1 VQTVL
6 YRLAAALEPGYAVE
20 REIASGGM
28 GSVFAAR
35 DAALDRVVAVKI
47 IRPEL
52 ATAEAAERF
61 LAEARLLARVSHPN
75 VVPVHTAGEAGG
87 FFYYVMDFV
96 DGETLGQ
103 RIARGPIPP
112 DEVITL
118 GRDLLDAVEAVHRVG
133 FVHRDIKPANIFLSD
148 GRALLADFGISRVS
162 GPQTV
167 AQRPAEG
174 VSGTPG
180 YMPPE
185 QALGWDITP
194 RTDLYAVGMVL
205 YESLTGRRWDAILP
219 DKSANWSG
227 IPRQLAP
234 ILRRAL
240 EFDPRM
246 RWPDARSFRNALWRT
261 RSKKY
266 RRRTFGLTVGA
277 LAAGAVAS
285 LLLFGPGGTLPSDLA
300 VLPFR
305 VEGDLDPELG
315 GDLAYHLNLEL
326 RTLDAVRQGDV
337 ERLAAA
343 GYDSLQIVER
353 TNAKGFVS
361 GSLRESGDSLFARV
375 EVVDR
380 EGARRDG
387 GFVTTAGHDVYPL
400 ACQLAFAVV
409 RAYSGGSRGFRCT
422 TSGRGRE
429 AVQALVDGDAEF
441 ARQNWSEAE
450 QKYLEALGHDSTWA
464 LTKWRL
470 VNARRWLRDS
480 LGFDLAQLYHE
491 VGEQLGE
498 QDRMLL
504 DAWQTPFGHERIRK
518 YEQMVAKYPAD
529 AFGWLTFGDDLQMR
543 GALLGIPLDS
553 AVAVVREAVDL
564 DSTLAPAYF
573 DLSWAAMRLG
583 NAGMAQEAVHAFS
596 VHGVSA
602 EPIRPDIIQWLLLE
616 RFFPERAREVRGQ
629 FVQQGGPELLGKF
642 LRFGPA
648 FDVAPPLAQISGGTI
663 LSMVRDPAA
672 RPQDLA
678 NMYAAHGL
686 ALVALGRFEE
696 ALTNFD
702 AFTRNLWS
710 PEAQLQAAQWRV
722 LPGALGLPSLSETE
736 VQQARQTLE
745 HLAEGGPVATRAA
758 WTLALDA
765 YGRDEAVAARRWVT
779 QVHGDTAQEALALA
793 RHLEAVRLA
802 GLGEYGRAL
811 RETEDLIPLTSDDFC
826 TLDPARSGEPF
837 LRTAVYLLRAQWQTQ
852 LDDSQVDGAW
862 LWYENADIEG
872 WPSGLPQAG
881 EIDWAFSTFARFRR
895 GIAALDRG
903 DTRMGCPMLQRVK
916 ELWSGADS
924 AYGALVSDADQRLT
938 ASRCRP

>member
-1 VQTVL
+1 
-6 YRLAAALEPGYAVE
+6 
-20 REIASGGM
+20 M

-35 DAALDRVVAVKI
+35 DVALDRVVAVKI

-52 ATAEAAERF
+52 ATADAAERF
-61 LAEARLLARVSHPN
+61 VAEARLLARVRHPN

-96 DGETLGQ
+96 DGETLAQ

-133 FVHRDIKPANIFLSD
+133 FVHRDIKPANIFLSE

-167 AQRPAEG
+167 AQHPAEG

-205 YESLTGRRWDAILP
+205 YEALTGQQWDAILP
-219 DKSANWSG
+219 DRSANWSG
-227 IPRQLAP
+227 IPRRLAP

-240 EFDPRM
+240 QFDPRM
-246 RWPDARSFRNALWRT
+246 RWSDAHAFRQALWRT
-261 RSKKY
+261 RSAKY
-266 RRRTFGLTVGA
+266 RRRTLLLTV
-277 LAAGAVAS
+277 AGLVAGVVAS
-285 LLLFGPGGTLPSDLA
+285 LLVFGGRAALPSDLA

-305 VEGDLDPELG
+305 VEGALDPGLG
-315 GDLAYHLNLEL
+315 TDLAYLVNVDL
-326 RTLDAVRQGDV
+326 RRLDAVRQSDV

-343 GYDSLQIVER
+343 GYDSLEIMRR
-353 TNAKGFVS
+353 THAKGFVS
-361 GSLRESGDSLFARV
+361 GSLWESGDSLFARV
-375 EVVDR
+375 AVVDR
-380 EGARRDG
+380 EGSRYDG
-387 GFVTTAGHDVYPL
+387 GVVQTVGRDVSGL
-400 ACQLAFAVV
+400 GCQVAFAVV

-422 TSGRGRE
+422 TSGRKNE
-429 AVQALVDGDAEF
+429 AVQALSEGDIEF
-441 ARQNWSEAE
+441 ARQNWSKAE
-450 QKYLEALGHDSTWA
+450 DKYHEALGYDSTWA

-470 VNARRWLRDS
+470 VSAQRWLR
-480 LGFDLAQLYHE
+480 LPLEFDLAQLYRE

-553 AVAVVREAVDL
+553 AVAVVRKAVQL

-583 NAGMAQEAVHAFS
+583 DAGMAQVNSLAFM
-596 VHGVSA
+596 VHGANA
-602 EPIRPDIIQWLLLE
+602 EPIRPDIIWWIWAE
-616 RFFPERAREVRGQ
+616 RFDSAEGGRMRGEVVDG
-629 FVQQGGPELLGKF
+629 LLATVGWEGLGWF

-648 FDVAPPLAQISGGTI
+648 FDVAPALADLSGR
-663 LSMVRDPAA
+663 LANFRAARDPAA
-672 RPQDLA
+672 GPQVLA
-678 NMYAAHGL
+678 NLHVAHGL
-686 ALVALGRFEE
+686 ALVALGRVGD
-696 ALTNFD
+696 ALTQFD
-702 AFTRNLWS
+702 EVARILGS
-710 PEAQLQAAQWRV
+710 PEALLQAAQWRV

-736 VQQARQTLE
+736 VRRARQTLE
-745 HLAEGGPVATRAA
+745 RLADGSTVATRAA

-765 YGRDEAVAARRWVT
+765 FGRDEAVAAGRWAT
-779 QVHGDTAQEALALA
+779 QVRGDTTQEGLALA

-802 GLGEYGRAL
+802 ELGVYGRAL
-811 RETEDLIPLTSDDFC
+811 RETEDLVPLTTDDFC
-826 TLDPARSGEPF
+826 ALDPARSGEPF
-837 LRTAVYLLRAQWQTQ
+837 LRTAVYLSRAQWQTQ
-852 LDDSQVDGAW
+852 QDDSQVDGAW

-881 EIDWAFSTFARFRR
+881 EIDWAFSAFARFR
-895 GIAALDRG
+895 GGTLALERG
-903 DTRMGCPMLQRVK
+903 DAEMGCPMLRRVV
-916 ELWSGADS
+916 ELWGGADS
-924 AYGALVSDADQRLT
+924 AYGSLVSDANQRLT